1 MNASIGC
8 TIIKSTLCA
17 CKIAPWKATRRWGH
31 CKSLTNHS
39 NVRLGCIDAIGF
51 GKWGVD
57 FSREVGIC

>member
-1 MNASIGC
+1 
-8 TIIKSTLCA
+8 
-17 CKIAPWKATRRWGH
+17 
-31 CKSLTNHS
+31 LTNHS